1 MWQTVLLVSLQLV
14 PTFILANRTVTV
26 GAGSTCVL
34 QYLPESQGC
43 MCCLIYCHTA
53 VPEVWAYTSII
64 RITQELLRN
73 YILGPHSQPTE
84 PEAQGED
91 QQSVFHQT
99 HQMVLMCANV

>member
-43 MCCLIYCHTA
+43 MCCLIYCRTRGVGLYEHHQDN
-53 VPEVWAYTSII
+53 
-64 RITQELLRN
+64 QELLRN

-84 PEAQGED
+84 PEARGED